1 MPIELG
7 YSWFSAKAI
16 TVARFI
22 NSLYSKAL
30 IGVGATFV
38 ESPSFKLRKYKYNVK
53 QSDLRR

>member
-30 IGVGATFV
+30 IEIGAMYV
-38 ESPSFKLRKYKYNVK
+38 ESISFKLRKYKYIIK